1 MEQVLLMTGRKIY
14 PTLIEE
20 DVQQPVLLDFAN
32 KLNLTTRAI
41 Q

>member
-1 MEQVLLMTGRKIY
+1 M
-14 PTLIEE
+14 EE

>member
-1 MEQVLLMTGRKIY
+1 MEQVLPMTVRKLY
-14 PTLIEE
+14 PTLMEE